1 MIISFNEIIYF
12 NNYLI
17 EDDIFEKSIVD
28 KKELNILDLH
38 EKDSI
43 FGININR
50 LKINGKYILEIINDL
65 NKNIENKIM
74 KTHSVY
80 LDIFSIKESS
90 QLLDIGDYELSD
102 LTFNFF
108 NFTTGLILLKEI
120 KHKEEII
127 FSAQDFSLNDNIS
140 EYNIKK
146 YLTYSS
152 IKGRNLINF
161 EFDLMNNEN
170 IYIDLI
176 INKNIYKDLTF
187 FISYEKTDLELEKK
201 INQLENVLNENL
213 SEILNLKEFDLLID
227 NSNDKLTLKI
237 NFNIEKNIKLIN
249 IYEIMFVSKI
259 LFENVLFIKNEDQFI
274 MLDKNNNLLVL
285 ENEEYIG
292 EDNQA

>member
-17 EDDIFEKSIVD
+17 EDDFFEKSIVD

-50 LKINGKYILEIINDL
+50 LKISGKYILEIINDL